1 MQKWYNTITVK
12 IDLPIERKTPSF
24 LSKNVMVK
32 SKFGKD
38 ESYVSAYKRLENNKG
53 LGKGGNLEMKR
64 QGLNQEK

>member
-1 MQKWYNTITVK
+1 
-12 IDLPIERKTPSF
+12 
-24 LSKNVMVK
+24 MVK